1 MVMVQATID
10 RIEGD
15 VTVLVLDT
23 RNPETITIPSILI
36 PDGCREGDIVRLTLE
51 PDPEAT
57 RIGRERIAG
66 TIDRLTRK

>member
-1 MVMVQATID
+1 MVQATID

-15 VTVLVLDT
+15 AAVLVLDT
-23 RNPETITIPSILI
+23 LHPETITIPSILL

-51 PDPEAT
+51 PDPDAT

-66 TIDRLTRK
+66 TIDRLTGK